1 MGLIHSSTRSTSLI
15 DSIINRYN
23 TDPDAIEIGIAIG
36 VADQCLKQLSSQ
48 SLEDKHQSLCAA
60 YGLLIALI
68 ECKLRLSLGIE
79 TTDMYHII
87 LLKKSRI
94 LGSRMLMQLKFRNGG
109 FVACSHNIKV
119 SGRVHVKD
127 FHIELKALESS
138 TCIQDNFYLVVD
150 ALHLA
155 GSDLRVLLDEI
166 TLISAQIEAK
176 NTN

>member
-1 MGLIHSSTRSTSLI
+1 MGLIHSSNRTSLI
-15 DSIINRYN
+15 DSLINRYN

-36 VADQCLKQLSSQ
+36 VADQCLKQLNSQ
-48 SLEDKHQSLCAA
+48 SFEDKHQELCAA

-68 ECKLRLSLGIE
+68 ECKLRLYLHQE

-87 LLKKSRI
+87 LLKKSHI

-109 FVACSHNIKV
+109 FVPCSQQV
-119 SGRVHVKD
+119 TGSRTCKD
-127 FHIELKALESS
+127 FSTELKALESS

-155 GSDLRVLLDEI
+155 GSDLRVLLKEI
-166 TLISAQIEAK
+166 TLISTQIEETI
-176 NTN
+176 NIH